1 MRLPAVVALA
11 LPAIFLTNCQSKES
25 AGATAAPAAS
35 SSAPAPPG
43 PTVKAGGFIYV
54 SAASGA
60 AGGKGDIKGQTK
72 AALDAVAASLKM
84 AGSSLDN
91 ACLVTVY
98 MRNAGD
104 FAAMGSVYTTYFPKD
119 PPARVTVM
127 VDGLPDA
134 DALVD
139 ISAIAVPDG
148 AERKIL
154 KPAGWSN
161 SPLPYSY
168 GVQTGNTVFL
178 AGLISRNAVDNTNVK
193 GDITAQTNYIMGNA
207 RAILKQARMTL
218 NDVAQSRVYITDTA
232 NFPAMNMAYRA
243 AFTAAP
249 PARATVRTGLTSPD
263 YLVEIAMIAV
273 KDPSRTA
280 INPPG
285 PDGKPGKVSPNF
297 STAIRVGNRL
307 FVAGLSGEMDSNKG
321 NAGAQTTAAVANLES
336 AMKAAGFSLADA
348 VEGVAYVVNGA
359 KFGETAAAYHNAF
372 PKDIPALTEVGTGL
386 VVPDAEGEFSLIAEK

>member
-1 MRLPAVVALA
+1 MRFATLITLAAVASLTGCRSQPDPA
-11 LPAIFLTNCQSKES
+11 
-25 AGATAAPAAS
+25 
-35 SSAPAPPG
+35 
-43 PTVKAGGFIYV
+43 VKAGGFIYV
-54 SAASGA
+54 PGTSGA

-72 AALDAVAASLKM
+72 AALDALSASLKT

-98 MRNAGD
+98 LRSAGD
-104 FAAMGSVYTTYFPKD
+104 FAAMGEIYKSYFPQN

-127 VDGLPDA
+127 VDGLPNA
-134 DALVD
+134 DALIQVA
-139 ISAIAVPDG
+139 AIAVPAG

-154 KPAGWSN
+154 KPAEWSS

-168 GVQTGNTVFL
+168 GVQSGNTVYL
-178 AGLISRNAVDNTNVK
+178 AGLISRNGVDNTNVK

-207 RAILKQARMTL
+207 AAILKEAGMTL

-232 NFPAMNMAYRA
+232 NFQAMNLAYRA
-243 AFTAAP
+243 AFTEAP

-285 PDGKPGKVSPNF
+285 PDGKPGTISPNF

-307 FVAGLSGEMDSNKG
+307 FVAGLSGELDSNKG
-321 NAGAQTTAAVANLES
+321 DAGAQTTEAVAHLER
-336 AMKAAGFSLADA
+336 ALKAAGFSLPDA
-348 VEGVAYVVNGA
+348 VEGVAYVVDSG
-359 KFGETAAAYHNAF
+359 KSPQVDTAYHKAF
-372 PKDIPALTEVGTGL
+372 PQGVPALTEVNTGL
-386 VVPDAEGEFSLIAEK
+386 VVPNAEGEFSLIAQK

>member
-1 MRLPAVVALA
+1 MRLSAVITLALA
-11 LPAIFLTNCQSKES
+11 AIFLTACRSKPNS
-25 AGATAAPAAS
+25 A
-35 SSAPAPPG
+35 
-43 PTVKAGGFIYV
+43 VKAGGFIYV
-54 SAASGA
+54 PGTSGV

-72 AALDAVAASLKM
+72 AALDALAASLKT

-98 MRNAGD
+98 LRSAGD
-104 FAAMGSVYTTYFPKD
+104 FGGMGEIYKTYFPQN

-134 DALVD
+134 DALIQVA
-139 ISAIAVPDG
+139 AIAVPDG

-168 GVQTGNTVFL
+168 GVQSGNTVYL
-178 AGLISRNAVDNTNVK
+178 AGLISRNGVDNTNLK

-207 RAILKQARMTL
+207 AAILKEADMTL
-218 NDVAQSRVYITDTA
+218 NDVAQARVYITDTA
-232 NFPAMNMAYRA
+232 NFQAMNMAYRA
-243 AFTAAP
+243 AFTEAP

-285 PDGKPGKVSPNF
+285 PDGKPGTVSPNF

-307 FVAGLSGEMDSNKG
+307 FVAGLSGEMESNKG
-321 NAGAQTTAAVANLES
+321 DAGAQTAEAIANLER

-348 VEGVAYVVNGA
+348 VEGVSYVLNPDKTPEVD
-359 KFGETAAAYHNAF
+359 TAYHKAF
-372 PKDIPALTEVGTGL
+372 PQGFPALTEVSTGL
-386 VVPDAEGEFSLIAEK
+386 VVPNAEGEFSLIAQK

>member
-1 MRLPAVVALA
+1 MRLSAVITVALA
-11 LPAIFLTNCQSKES
+11 AIFLTACRSK
-25 AGATAAPAAS
+25 P
-35 SSAPAPPG
+35 SSA
-43 PTVKAGGFIYV
+43 VKAGGFIYV
-54 SAASGA
+54 PGTSGA

-72 AALDAVAASLKM
+72 AALDALSTSLKT

-98 MRNAGD
+98 LRNAGD
-104 FAAMGSVYTTYFPKD
+104 FGGMGEIYKTYFPQN

-134 DALVD
+134 DALIQVA
-139 ISAIAVPDG
+139 AIAVPDG

-168 GVQTGNTVFL
+168 GVQSGNTVYL
-178 AGLISRNAVDNTNVK
+178 AGLISRSGVDNTNVK

-207 RAILKQARMTL
+207 AAILKEADMTL

-232 NFPAMNMAYRA
+232 NFQAMNMAYRA
-243 AFTAAP
+243 AFTEAP

-285 PDGKPGKVSPNF
+285 PDGKPGTVSPNF

-307 FVAGLSGEMDSNKG
+307 FVAGLSGEMDSNRG
-321 NAGAQTTAAVANLES
+321 DAGAQTTEAVAHLER
-336 AMKAAGFSLADA
+336 ALKAAGFSLSNAI
-348 VEGVAYVVNGA
+348 EGVSYVVNPN
-359 KFGETAAAYHNAF
+359 KIPQVDMAYHKAF
-372 PKDIPALTEVGTGL
+372 PQDIPALTEVSTGL
-386 VVPDAEGEFSLIAEK
+386 VVPNAEGEFSLIAQR